1 MSTYPHI
8 RVSGDPIARGRQLG
22 EKAADR
28 IARSVEIYRDV
39 FAHYA
44 GWDWDQVTEYAAKFR
59 PKIEAYEPRY
69 LREMDA
75 IAQGAGLDPR
85 DVLAINVRTEVMFA
99 AVARQSAQEC
109 TAFVALPEVTRNAH
123 VLVAQN
129 WDWKPQMTET
139 VIILEAEQ
147 EHGPNF
153 VTVVEAGL
161 LAKAG
166 FNSAGIGLVT
176 NALVSDQDLGDP
188 GVPYHVILRAILDA
202 ETITDALRA
211 VLRQPRSSSANY
223 LIAHRDGLAINAEAA
238 PGDFSRV
245 CLQHPDEGI
254 CIHTNHFT
262 DPNFNLKDVV
272 LWDGPDSLFRY
283 QRLRQRIKKKAG
295 ALTVEDAKAFFSD
308 HINHP
313 SGICTHPD
321 PRLELADQYAT
332 VVSVIM
338 DLSTSTLS
346 IADGFPCQT
355 PYRELD
361 YSKFLQMPLSSE
373 TQ

>member
-8 RVSGDPIARGRQLG
+8 RVSGDPITRGRQLG
-22 EKAADR
+22 EQAADR
-28 IARSVEIYRDV
+28 IARSVEIYREV
-39 FAHYA
+39 FEHYA
-44 GWDWDQVTEYAAKFR
+44 GWDWDQVMEYALRFR
-59 PKIEAYEPRY
+59 PEIEAYEPKY
-69 LREMDA
+69 LWEMEA

-99 AVARQSAQEC
+99 AVARHSAQEC
-109 TAFVALPEVTRNAH
+109 TAFAALPEVTQNGH
-123 VLVAQN
+123 VLLAQN
-129 WDWKPQMTET
+129 WDWKPQTTET

-176 NALVSDQDLGDP
+176 NALVSDQDLGNP
-188 GVPYHVILRAILDA
+188 GAPYHVILRAILDA

-223 LIAHRDGLAINAEAA
+223 MIAHRNGLAINAEAA

-245 CLQHPDEGI
+245 CLQHPDDGI

-262 DPNFNLKDVV
+262 DQTFNLKDVV
-272 LWDGPDSLFRY
+272 LWDGPDSVFRY
-283 QRLRQRIKKKAG
+283 QRLRQLIKKTNG
-295 ALTVEDAKAFFSD
+295 ALTVEDVEGFFSD

-332 VVSVIM
+332 VASLIM
-338 DLSTSTLS
+338 DLAENKLWV
-346 IADGFPCQT
+346 ADGFPCNT
-355 PYRELD
+355 PYRALD
-361 YSKFLQMPLSSE
+361 YSDFLDQPFSFPGL
-373 TQ
+373 